1 MTAPARRRVLAV
13 WLLAPLAAVPALAW
27 LLMEY
32 GPERSFLSAVYLLVF
47 AIAFL
52 VAGVVVA
59 RRRPSAPAREVLA
72 RAATWA
78 LLTLVVGFAA
88 LLALSLVYASRTHRG
103 IER

>member
-1 MTAPARRRVLAV
+1 MTAHARRRVLAP

-32 GPERSFLSAVYLLVF
+32 GPERSFLFAAYLLAF

-52 VAGVVVA
+52 LAGIVVA
-59 RRRPSAPAREVLA
+59 KRRPAASAKQVLA

-78 LLTLVVGFAA
+78 LLILAAAFAA
-88 LLALSLVYASRTHRG
+88 LLALSLVYAPRTP
-103 IER
+103 